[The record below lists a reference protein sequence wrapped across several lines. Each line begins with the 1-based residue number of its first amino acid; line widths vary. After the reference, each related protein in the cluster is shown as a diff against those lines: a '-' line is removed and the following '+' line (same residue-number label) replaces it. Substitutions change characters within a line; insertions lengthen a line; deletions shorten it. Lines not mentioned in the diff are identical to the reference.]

1 MANWQSTNVL
11 IPQLIGLLAEDGF
24 TSKQLFS
31 LPALQQFTS
40 RDTKSFNAIEIL
52 KILECAVTL
61 TDDPTLMVRLGRQLD
76 ITTLGTFGFALM
88 SCADLHEALKLLL
101 RYRAIIG
108 PTTPSLDVHEVANG
122 IALRI
127 QLGLGNPVQQRLIAE
142 LTFSQITFIAE
153 ALIDE
158 LVTAGEVH
166 LSYPAPV
173 NQEAFQSLFSVPVK
187 FDQAYSELV
196 IPESSLDL
204 RIRTANPAGHV
215 IFQNQCEELLRG
227 LNRVENFSAAIRRIL
242 IRAGGEFPMINQVAS
257 MLHVSES
264 TLRRRLKDESTNFR
278 AICDEV
284 RNVLA
289 CQYLSTTKLT
299 VSEIANLLDYA
310 ETVSFRRAFVRW
322 NGTTPSQYRQA
333 ALIA

>member
-1 MANWQSTNVL
+1 MHQV
-11 IPQLIGLLAEDGF
+11 P
-24 TSKQLFS
+24 
-31 LPALQQFTS
+31 
-40 RDTKSFNAIEIL
+40 
-52 KILECAVTL
+52 
-61 TDDPTLMVRLGRQLD
+61 
-76 ITTLGTFGFALM
+76 
-88 SCADLHEALKLLL
+88 
-101 RYRAIIG
+101 
-108 PTTPSLDVHEVANG
+108 NG

-173 NQEAFQSLFSVPVK
+173 NQEAFQSLFPLPVK

-264 TLRRRLKDESTNFR
+264 TLRRRLKNESTNFR